1 MRGLHSAPAGLSSQD
16 QGTAGWRQ
24 GQAANLST
32 LCPSNH
38 LQAQVTAESRAK
50 CGCAPLPDLQPRLP
64 TPDPGERTP
73 VSARTDGAAPLVPAT
88 PGPSAR
94 HLAQVG
100 RGGGTSPRLR
110 GTGSTLRP
118 THRLRGGSLP
128 TPSPPSPC
136 SHLGASLVGPEA
148 GAETPGRP
156 PAGLVHDLPGVERAP
171 PECGLRPPHGVNA
184 PQSRLL
190 EGERGGCE
198 GPRGGK
204 RRCCALAHCGELQGG
219 AEAPGPQLSAPAL
232 PGPEAA
238 LERLRS
244 KLAAAHSAGAPAVP
258 AQKAGRGWG

>member
-1 MRGLHSAPAGLSSQD
+1 MPARGQGPEPGPPGPAFLPGPLSGFKMRGLQSAPAGLSSRD
-16 QGTAGWRQ
+16 QGTPGWRH

-32 LCPSNH
+32 PCPSNH
-38 LQAQVTAESRAK
+38 LQAQVTAEPRAK

-64 TPDPGERTP
+64 TPDPGERPP
-73 VSARTDGAAPLVPAT
+73 VSARTDGAAPLVPET
-88 PGPSAR
+88 PGPATR

-100 RGGGTSPRLR
+100 GGGGTSPRLR

-190 EGERGGCE
+190 EGERGGVRDGGE
-198 GPRGGK
+198 GNGDV
-204 RRCCALAHCGELQGG
+204 A
-219 AEAPGPQLSAPAL
+219 
-232 PGPEAA
+232 
-238 LERLRS
+238 RLRT
-244 KLAAAHSAGAPAVP
+244 AAGSREALRRRLCS
-258 AQKAGRGWG
+258 